1 MFMLA
6 VVSCSHDTYRVVKYS
21 DSSVLKDDY
30 YDFYS
35 PINDQFV
42 IKNKDYYYVTAD
54 TILHYK
60 KISSSGR
67 KLGYE
72 KIIVEDDNGKKYIV
86 DAYYDESGP
95 IDKFVFLNLI
105 DNETNENV
113 YSFVIDWQSKS
124 KNIKTRER
132 IASLH

>member
-1 MFMLA
+1 MLA